1 MEHMTRVNRKEIN
14 FTRLCCSASSSHSPQ
29 KASDNDE
36 ETGLALARGS
46 ALNIRHY
53 SGNCAWHE
61 ANLSR
66 YGGSHTRDNF
76 KRKSSEGEGLTG
88 WMIRR
93 RRKVE
98 CVFPGCSSGSKHV
111 VVVVVVTSVSEN
123 KPAHLRWAV

>member
-14 FTRLCCSASSSHSPQ
+14 VTRLCCSASSSHSPQ

-66 YGGSHTRDNF
+66 YG
-76 KRKSSEGEGLTG
+76 LTG

-93 RRKVE
+93 RRKIE
-98 CVFPGCSSGSKHV
+98 CVFPGCSSGSMLLLLL
-111 VVVVVVTSVSEN
+111 S
-123 KPAHLRWAV
+123 